1 MAGQGVFSLV
11 CPYCGAPLAVVDDGT
26 STCRSCR
33 RRFIVRLGHLIPA
46 ALRAEGASTAE
57 ARQP

>member
-1 MAGQGVFSLV
+1 
-11 CPYCGAPLAVVDDGT
+11 
-26 STCRSCR
+26 
-33 RRFIVRLGHLIPA
+33 VRLGHLIPA